1 MPDTLLA
8 TRALK
13 PLLSRP
19 MVSKSAALQKLQLT
33 GALSASD
40 LVSIAQHAKLLGEKE
55 RVELEATLRVDVE
68 SEFDARFLAE
78 YLGTRDWPMTEAL
91 RVTLQR
97 WLIDENLHQK
107 LFLQVYEAAFPDTYE
122 TLLQDL
128 LGRDHKVVFGPL
140 EHLMGDEFEVL
151 CLLAYDELSTV
162 KAYQALIPQYLQLG
176 PSMGPLLYMVI
187 RDEGRHYAA
196 FARLLRSQ
204 HAGRISESAAQIE
217 KIRAAEG
224 TPYANTFVLDHDCD
238 DWTDTILDEAVSQL
252 KRALGQS
259 RNSA

>member
-1 MPDTLLA
+1 
-8 TRALK
+8 
-13 PLLSRP
+13 
-19 MVSKSAALQKLQLT
+19 MVPKFASIQKLQLT
-33 GALSASD
+33 GALSACD
-40 LVSIAQHAKLLGEKE
+40 LECIALHAKALTGSE
-55 RVELEATLRVDVE
+55 RSDLEATLRVDVE

-78 YLGTRDWPMTEAL
+78 YLATRDWPMTEAL

-107 LFLQVYEAAFPDTYE
+107 LFLQVYEAAFPNE
-122 TLLQDL
+122 FAGLQRDL
-128 LGRDHKVVFGPL
+128 LKRDCNVAFGPL

-162 KAYQALIPQYLQLG
+162 KAYQALLPQYLQLG
-176 PSMGPLLYMVI
+176 PGMGHLLYLVI

-204 HAGRISESAAQIE
+204 HADRIGESAAQIE